1 MPALADGA
9 ILACRLPEGG
19 ASLGLKQPCS
29 LPAFLAWQGGCAHL
43 DHADSK
49 FHSHPSLRLR
59 YLQLQARSLSHVVVP
74 CKVSCRFRWGH
85 LGLQVA
91 RRSGFAGAAI
101 KQPMKKP

>member
-19 ASLGLKQPCS
+19 ASLGLKQPSVCWLLWPCREVTLIWS
-29 LPAFLAWQGGCAHL
+29 
-43 DHADSK
+43 HADSK